1 MNNVRIQKILIRT
14 LAVSLSLSFV
24 IGVSSCSEIK
34 DILVSEMREGIDD
47 TDEDRRGTEDYETS
61 YVSEVTY
68 ETFEPTG
75 TFTTE
80 SYQIMNVDAEYLQSV
95 YIYTQ
100 WYDIMEDNPLDY
112 GKISSDKAY
121 AIKNVFY
128 FNTQLYVVFEA
139 RLYMGDELILTKNI
153 EVKNSVVAEAEFSA
167 GLEGLGYFSPGL
179 YTVELVY
186 EDEVIAVSRPLEV
199 A

>member
-1 MNNVRIQKILIRT
+1 MNNVRIQKDLQKT
-14 LAVSLSLSFV
+14 LAVTLSLSFAV
-24 IGVSSCSEIK
+24 SLSSCSEIK
-34 DILVSEMREGIDD
+34 DILVSEMLAQTEEDD
-47 TDEDRRGTEDYETS
+47 DRHSTEERETS

-80 SYQIMNVDAEYLQSV
+80 TYETMDVDAEYLQSV

-100 WYDIMEDNPLDY
+100 WYDIIDDNPIDY
-112 GKISSDKAY
+112 AKVSSDNAY

-167 GLEGLGYFSPGL
+167 GLEGFGTFSPGM